1 MRNICRIV
9 LAITT
14 AGMLAAAPPGALAQ
28 PAPPASA
35 PCADLDVIFAR
46 GSGGKLNSVESL
58 RLQAQVAAGAKAAGI
73 TTNFYELGS
82 RPDQQY
88 AYPAVSVNDEKGALT
103 ALGAKVSGGQAFE
116 YGRSVRIG
124 VADAVHYIA
133 QRVEKCKDARFF
145 ISGVSQGA
153 QVIGEAYR
161 ELPDNL
167 RERVIFNALFGDPKL
182 YLPEGQPELTAAGI
196 TYPRYERGERSEWR
210 RGVPDP
216 STFVG
221 SLGARIPYLPE
232 GWTHTTGLWCNDND
246 FVCGSDLN
254 PLVDSGHHQY
264 DVENGPIDQAV
275 REALDRFAHRPA
287 VTPLVDARTTG
298 REPAAATQSPA
309 LSVSVNPTPGGTL
322 LSWDAATN
330 PSGGWVVQVDG
341 VYLGK
346 TQPGAR
352 SITIIDFVPTRSTE
366 FSVAPISADNLMG
379 IGRAAYLHE

>member
-1 MRNICRIV
+1 MPV
-9 LAITT
+9 
-14 AGMLAAAPPGALAQ
+14 
-28 PAPPASA
+28 
-35 PCADLDVIFAR
+35 
-46 GSGGKLNSVESL
+46 
-58 RLQAQVAAGAKAAGI
+58 
-73 TTNFYELGS
+73 
-82 RPDQQY
+82 
-88 AYPAVSVNDEKGALT
+88 
-103 ALGAKVSGGQAFE
+103 
-116 YGRSVRIG
+116 
-124 VADAVHYIA
+124 
-133 QRVEKCKDARFF
+133 
-145 ISGVSQGA
+145 
-153 QVIGEAYR
+153 
-161 ELPDNL
+161 NL

-196 TYPRYERGERSEWR
+196 TYPRYGRGERSEWR

-221 SLGARIPYLPE
+221 SLGARTPYLPE

-275 REALDRFAHRPA
+275 REALDRYAHRLA

-298 REPAAATQSPA
+298 REPTAATQSPT
-309 LSVSVNPTPGGTL
+309 LSVSVNPTLGGTL

-352 SITIIDFVPTRSTE
+352 SITITDFAPTRSTE
-366 FSVAPISADNLMG
+366 FSVVPISADNLIG

>member
-14 AGMLAAAPPGALAQ
+14 AGMLAIAPPSALAQ
-28 PAPPASA
+28 PAPPGSA

-254 PLVDSGHHQY
+254 PLIDSGHHQY

-275 REALDRFAHRPA
+275 REALDRFVHRLA

-298 REPAAATQSPA
+298 REPTAVTQSPA
-309 LSVSVNPTPGGTL
+309 LSVSVNPTLGGTL

-330 PSGGWVVQVDG
+330 PPADG
-341 VYLGK
+341 LCRLTAFISVK
-346 TQPGAR
+346 PSPGPGR
-352 SITIIDFVPTRSTE
+352 SPSPILRLPAVPNLVWPPS
-366 FSVAPISADNLMG
+366 APIIS
-379 IGRAAYLHE
+379 

>member
-14 AGMLAAAPPGALAQ
+14 AGMLAAAPPGALSQ
-28 PAPPASA
+28 PAPPVSA
-35 PCADLDVIFAR
+35 PCVDLDVIFAR

-153 QVIGEAYR
+153 QVIGR
-161 ELPDNL
+161 
-167 RERVIFNALFGDPKL
+167 
-182 YLPEGQPELTAAGI
+182 
-196 TYPRYERGERSEWR
+196 
-210 RGVPDP
+210 
-216 STFVG
+216 
-221 SLGARIPYLPE
+221 
-232 GWTHTTGLWCNDND
+232 
-246 FVCGSDLN
+246 
-254 PLVDSGHHQY
+254 
-264 DVENGPIDQAV
+264 
-275 REALDRFAHRPA
+275 
-287 VTPLVDARTTG
+287 
-298 REPAAATQSPA
+298 
-309 LSVSVNPTPGGTL
+309 
-322 LSWDAATN
+322 
-330 PSGGWVVQVDG
+330 
-341 VYLGK
+341 
-346 TQPGAR
+346 
-352 SITIIDFVPTRSTE
+352 
-366 FSVAPISADNLMG
+366 LMG
-379 IGRAAYLHE
+379 NCRLTCGNG

>member
-14 AGMLAAAPPGALAQ
+14 AGMLAAAFPSALSQ

-153 QVIGEAYR
+153 QVIGEAYG
-161 ELPDNL
+161 ELPVNL
-167 RERVIFNALFGDPKL
+167 RERVILM
-182 YLPEGQPELTAAGI
+182 
-196 TYPRYERGERSEWR
+196 RSSATPSCICR
-210 RGVPDP
+210 RASP
-216 STFVG
+216 S
-221 SLGARIPYLPE
+221 
-232 GWTHTTGLWCNDND
+232 
-246 FVCGSDLN
+246 
-254 PLVDSGHHQY
+254 
-264 DVENGPIDQAV
+264 
-275 REALDRFAHRPA
+275 
-287 VTPLVDARTTG
+287 
-298 REPAAATQSPA
+298 
-309 LSVSVNPTPGGTL
+309 
-322 LSWDAATN
+322 
-330 PSGGWVVQVDG
+330 
-341 VYLGK
+341 
-346 TQPGAR
+346 
-352 SITIIDFVPTRSTE
+352 
-366 FSVAPISADNLMG
+366 
-379 IGRAAYLHE
+379 

>member
-1 MRNICRIV
+1 
-9 LAITT
+9 
-14 AGMLAAAPPGALAQ
+14 MLAVASPSALSQ
-28 PAPPASA
+28 PMPPASA

-264 DVENGPIDQAV
+264 DVEDGPIDQAV
-275 REALDRFAHRPA
+275 REALDRYAHRLA
-287 VTPLVDARTTG
+287 VPPLVDARTTG

-309 LSVSVNPTPGGTL
+309 LSVAVNPTPGGTL

-352 SITIIDFVPTRSTE
+352 SITITDFVPTRSTE

>member
-14 AGMLAAAPPGALAQ
+14 AGMLAAAPPSALSQ
-28 PAPPASA
+28 TVPPASA
-35 PCADLDVIFAR
+35 PCVDLDVIFAR

-153 QVIGEAYR
+153 QVIGEAYG

-221 SLGARIPYLPE
+221 SLGARTPYLPE

-275 REALDRFAHRPA
+275 REALDRYAHRLA

-298 REPAAATQSPA
+298 REPAAVTQSPA
-309 LSVSVNPTPGGTL
+309 LSVSVQSHPRRYP
-322 LSWDAATN
+322 A
-330 PSGGWVVQVDG
+330 V
-341 VYLGK
+341 LGRRH
-346 TQPGAR
+346 QPLR
-352 SITIIDFVPTRSTE
+352 R
-366 FSVAPISADNLMG
+366 MG
-379 IGRAAYLHE
+379 CAG

>member
-14 AGMLAAAPPGALAQ
+14 AGMLAAAFPSALSQ

-196 TYPRYERGERSEWR
+196 TYPRYERGEQSEWR

-221 SLGARIPYLPE
+221 SLGARTPYLPE

-275 REALDRFAHRPA
+275 REALDRFVHRLA

-298 REPAAATQSPA
+298 REPTAVTQSPA
-309 LSVSVNPTPGGTL
+309 LSVSVNPTLGGTL

-330 PSGGWVVQVDG
+330 PPADG
-341 VYLGK
+341 LCRLTAFISAK
-346 TQPGAR
+346 PSPGPGR
-352 SITIIDFVPTRSTE
+352 SPSPILRLPAVPNLVWPPS
-366 FSVAPISADNLMG
+366 APIIS
-379 IGRAAYLHE
+379 

>member
-14 AGMLAAAPPGALAQ
+14 AGMLAAAPPSALSQ
-28 PAPPASA
+28 TVPPASA
-35 PCADLDVIFAR
+35 PCIDLDVIFAR

-167 RERVIFNALFGDPKL
+167 RELVILRRPQAVF
-182 YLPEGQPELTAAGI
+182 AGG
-196 TYPRYERGERSEWR
+196 P
-210 RGVPDP
+210 
-216 STFVG
+216 
-221 SLGARIPYLPE
+221 ARAD
-232 GWTHTTGLWCNDND
+232 GG
-246 FVCGSDLN
+246 
-254 PLVDSGHHQY
+254 GHHLS
-264 DVENGPIDQAV
+264 AV
-275 REALDRFAHRPA
+275 RAWRAVRVAAWGSRPVDVCRLAGCPHPLPARGLDTHNRI
-287 VTPLVDARTTG
+287 
-298 REPAAATQSPA
+298 
-309 LSVSVNPTPGGTL
+309 
-322 LSWDAATN
+322 
-330 PSGGWVVQVDG
+330 VVQ
-341 VYLGK
+341 
-346 TQPGAR
+346 R
-352 SITIIDFVPTRSTE
+352 
-366 FSVAPISADNLMG
+366 
-379 IGRAAYLHE
+379 

>member
-14 AGMLAAAPPGALAQ
+14 AGMLAATPPSALAQ

-133 QRVEKCKDARFF
+133 QRVEKCQDARFF

-153 QVIGEAYR
+153 QVIGEAYG
-161 ELPDNL
+161 ELPVNL

-216 STFVG
+216 STFCW
-221 SLGARIPYLPE
+221 LARCPHPLPAR
-232 GWTHTTGLWCNDND
+232 G
-246 FVCGSDLN
+246 
-254 PLVDSGHHQY
+254 
-264 DVENGPIDQAV
+264 
-275 REALDRFAHRPA
+275 
-287 VTPLVDARTTG
+287 VDAHNRI
-298 REPAAATQSPA
+298 
-309 LSVSVNPTPGGTL
+309 
-322 LSWDAATN
+322 
-330 PSGGWVVQVDG
+330 VVQ
-341 VYLGK
+341 
-346 TQPGAR
+346 R
-352 SITIIDFVPTRSTE
+352 
-366 FSVAPISADNLMG
+366 
-379 IGRAAYLHE
+379 